1 MAIEIKPERER
12 ALKEAGGAV
21 DQLAAVATA
30 LGMKEAAGKLQKT
43 HEQMKSD
50 TFNLIVLGRFKTGKS
65 TLMNA
70 LLGRL
75 TKPVPELG
83 GKGAMATNPLPCTAI
98 LTSIRYSENPYV
110 KVWKMD
116 GKAENWTLERY
127 LKDSRVRANEK
138 DTQTFFAN
146 IREFEIGLPVE
157 LCQQGITLWD
167 SPGLDDMPERDLI
180 SKQAV
185 EICDAGIVNYISMPA
200 IGHGEREFAEKTVQG
215 SGVRVFSVVNMFMG
229 QPADDQF
236 KAFVWDRLVTMSGGG
251 DYNGQDPNTKDIF
264 FVNSLQAEQSR
275 LKGDEDGVQ
284 QSGLAPLEGR
294 LSDFLLKE
302 RHRVHLER
310 HIKAAEIQIT
320 SIEQGIGRQRA
331 ALETD
336 QQKLKQAFAEIQPKM
351 AAIRSRREKLPVIFQ
366 RYQGE
371 VQREL
376 KLSFEA
382 MITQLRRDLPG
393 LARKHPLESVKKTM
407 AGLRPNVVEDECRK
421 ICNRIIEE
429 RVNAWSVASPSEPG
443 ARQALQ
449 PVLDRLKEELI
460 DEFARID
467 RDYRDVHFQL
477 TGWKPEVTAT
487 VEADDRSRMGPVV
500 ASFFAGDLAGM
511 TSGGRG
517 GYRAAKGAIAGN
529 LIALVGLS
537 FVGMAGL
544 MFLLPVGF
552 LFGTLGS
559 IVFTRMGLE
568 ERCWKEVL
576 GKADSFLQSVPSET
590 APKIDA
596 AAQETLKDLETV
608 TMEEAG
614 AMIQDEENNIR
625 RMLDVNQRDQ
635 GAKDQEKVKLDTV
648 TKTVANQKVALK
660 NVMLRVAQTMQ

>member
-21 DQLAAVATA
+21 AQLAAVATA
-30 LGMKEAAGKLQKT
+30 LGMKEAAAKLHKT

-98 LTSIRYSENPYV
+98 LTSIRYSDTPYV

-116 GKAENWTLERY
+116 GKSENWSLERY
-127 LKDSRVRANEK
+127 LKDSRVRPNEK
-138 DTQTFFAN
+138 ETQTFFAG

-251 DYNGQDPNTKDIF
+251 DYNGQDPNTRDIF

-275 LKGDEDGVQ
+275 LKGDESGVE

-294 LSDFLLKE
+294 LTDFLLRE

-310 HIKAAEIQIT
+310 HIKAAELQLVAV
-320 SIEQGIGRQRA
+320 EQGIGRQRA

-336 QQKLKQAFAEIQPKM
+336 QQKLKLAFAEIQPKL
-351 AAIRSRREKLPVIFQ
+351 AAIRARREKLPTIFE
-366 RYQGE
+366 RYRGE
-371 VQREL
+371 VHREL
-376 KLSFEA
+376 KSSFEA
-382 MITQLRRDLPG
+382 MISQLRRDLPST
-393 LARKHPLESVKKTM
+393 AQKQPLESIKKTG
-407 AGLRPNVVEDECRK
+407 AGLRPSTVEDECRK
-421 ICNRIIEE
+421 ICNRIVEE
-429 RVNAWSVASPSEPG
+429 RVQTWSSAPPTEPG

-449 PVLDRLKEELI
+449 PVLDRLKEEII
-460 DEFARID
+460 DEFAQID

-477 TGWKPEVTAT
+477 TGWQPEASAAPD
-487 VEADDRSRMGPVV
+487 ADDKGRVGPIV
-500 ASFFAGDLAGM
+500 ASFFAGDLAGL
-511 TSGGRG
+511 TTGGRG
-517 GYRAAKGAIAGN
+517 GYRAAGGAVAGQ
-529 LIALVGLS
+529 LVGAL
-537 FVGMAGL
+537 AL
-544 MFLLPVGF
+544 GF
-552 LFGTLGS
+552 LGVGGIVFLPAVLLAGALGS

-568 ERCWKEVL
+568 ERCWKAVL
-576 GKADSFLQSVPSET
+576 EKSDAFLQSVPVHA
-590 APKIDA
+590 APKIEA
-596 AAQETLKDLETV
+596 SAVETLRDLETAI
-608 TMEEAG
+608 MEEAG

-625 RMLDVNQRDQ
+625 RMLEVNQRDQ
-635 GAKDQEKVKLDTV
+635 SSKDQERVKLDTV
-648 TKTVANQKVALK
+648 TNTIANQKTALK

>member
-30 LGMKEAAGKLQKT
+30 LGMKEAAAKLHKT
-43 HEQMKSD
+43 HDQMKSD

-98 LTSIRYSENPYV
+98 LTSIRYSDTPYV

-116 GKAENWTLERY
+116 GKSENWSLERY
-127 LKDSRVRANEK
+127 LKDSRVRANERE
-138 DTQTFFAN
+138 TQTFFAG

-167 SPGLDDMPERDLI
+167 SPGLDDMPERDII

-251 DYNGQDPNTKDIF
+251 DYNGQDPNTRDIF

-275 LKGDEDGVQ
+275 LKGDESGVE

-294 LSDFLLKE
+294 LTDFLLKE

-310 HIKAAEIQIT
+310 HIKAAELQMVAV
-320 SIEQGIGRQRA
+320 EQGIGRQRA

-336 QQKLKQAFAEIQPKM
+336 QQKLKQAFAEIQPKLAM
-351 AAIRSRREKLPVIFQ
+351 IRARREKLPTIFE
-366 RYQGE
+366 RYGVE

-376 KLSFEA
+376 KSSFEA
-382 MITQLRRDLPG
+382 MISQLRRDLPV
-393 LARKHPLESVKKTM
+393 LARKQPLESIKKTG
-407 AGLRPNVVEDECRK
+407 AGLRPSVVEDECRK
-421 ICNRIIEE
+421 ICNRIIED
-429 RVNAWSVASPSEPG
+429 RVQSWSSAQPSEAG
-443 ARQALQ
+443 ARQSLQ
-449 PVLDRLKEELI
+449 PILDRLKEEII

-477 TGWKPEVTAT
+477 TGWQPEVSTT
-487 VEADDRSRMGPVV
+487 PEADDKGRVGPIV
-500 ASFFAGDLAGM
+500 ASIFAWDVAGLS
-511 TSGGRG
+511 TGGRG
-517 GYRAAKGAIAGN
+517 GYRAAGGAIAGQ
-529 LIALVGLS
+529 LIGGLALGLLGVGGIL
-537 FVGMAGL
+537 V
-544 MFLLPVGF
+544 LPVAILAGV
-552 LFGTLGS
+552 LGS
-559 IVFTRMGLE
+559 LVFTRMGLE
-568 ERCWKEVL
+568 DRCWKAVL
-576 GKADSFLQSVPSET
+576 EKSDAFLQSVPVHA
-590 APKIDA
+590 APKIEASA
-596 AAQETLKDLETV
+596 AETLKELETV

-625 RMLDVNQRDQ
+625 RMLEVNQRDQ
-635 GAKDQEKVKLDTV
+635 SSKDQEKVKLDTV
-648 TKTVANQKVALK
+648 TNTVANQKMALK
-660 NVMLRVAQTMQ
+660 NVLLRVAQTMQ